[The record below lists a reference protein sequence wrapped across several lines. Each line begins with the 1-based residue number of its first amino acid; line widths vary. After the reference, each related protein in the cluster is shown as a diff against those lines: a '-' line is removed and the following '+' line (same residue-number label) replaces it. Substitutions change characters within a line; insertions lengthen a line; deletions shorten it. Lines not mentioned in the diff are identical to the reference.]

1 MLAAIWAQSADGV
14 IGLDGTLPW
23 HLPEDLAHFRR
34 VTDGA
39 AVIMGRS
46 TWDSL
51 PERFRPLPGRDNI
64 VLSRAGGPLPG
75 AVVVGGIAEALAAV
89 AGHDAWVI
97 GGAQV
102 YAAFLPGTR
111 RIELTEVD
119 VVVGEGTRAP
129 GLGDEWVS
137 VGADP
142 ADGWHT
148 SATGLRYR
156 FRSLARQDGGIAAR
170 TPAGER

>member
-14 IGLDGTLPW
+14 IGRDGALPW
-23 HLPEDLAHFRR
+23 HLPEDLARFRR

-39 AVIMGRS
+39 TVIMGRS

-51 PERFRPLPGRDNI
+51 PDRFRPLPGRDNI
-64 VLSRAGGPLPG
+64 VLSRTGGELPG

-129 GLGDEWVS
+129 VLGGDWQS
-137 VGADP
+137 VAADP
-142 ADGWHT
+142 AEGWHT
-148 SATGLRYR
+148 SVTGLRYR
-156 FRSLARQDGGIAAR
+156 FRSMSRPDGGIAER
-170 TPAGER
+170 FQAGER

>member
-1 MLAAIWAQSADGV
+1 MLAAIWAQSVDGM
-14 IGLDGTLPW
+14 IGRDGTLPW
-23 HLPEDLAHFRR
+23 HVPEDLAHFRR
-34 VTDGA
+34 VTGGD
-39 AVIMGRS
+39 AVIMGRG

-64 VLSRAGGPLPG
+64 VLSRALGEVPG
-75 AVVVGGIAEALAAV
+75 AVVVGGIGEALAAV
-89 AGHDAWVI
+89 AGRDAWVI

-119 VVVGEGTRAP
+119 VVVREGTRAP
-129 GLGDEWVS
+129 VLGDEWAR

-142 ADGWHT
+142 AEGWHT
-148 SATGLRYR
+148 SVTGLRYR
-156 FRSLARQDGGIAAR
+156 FRSLARPEDEIAERSPADGR
-170 TPAGER
+170 

>member
-1 MLAAIWAQSADGV
+1 MLAAIWAQSVDGM
-14 IGLDGTLPW
+14 IGRDGTLPW
-23 HLPEDLAHFRR
+23 HVPEDLAHFRR

-46 TWDSL
+46 TWESL
-51 PERFRPLPGRDNI
+51 PQRFRPLPGRDNI
-64 VLSRAGGPLPG
+64 VLSRALGDLPG
-75 AVVVGGIAEALAAV
+75 AILVGGVGEALAAV
-89 AGHDAWVI
+89 AGQDAWVI

-129 GLGDEWVS
+129 VLGPEWERL
-137 VGADP
+137 GADP
-142 ADGWHT
+142 VDGWHT
-148 SATGLRYR
+148 SVTGLRYR
-156 FRSLARQDGGIAAR
+156 FRSLARPAGGIAER
-170 TPAGER
+170 SPADQR

>member
-14 IGLDGTLPW
+14 IGRDGTLPW
-23 HLPEDLAHFRR
+23 HLPEDLARFRR
-34 VTDGA
+34 VTNGA

-51 PERFRPLPGRDNI
+51 PDRFRPLPGRDNI
-64 VLSRAGGPLPG
+64 VLSRAGVDLPG
-75 AVVVGGIAEALAAV
+75 ATVVGGIAEALAAV
-89 AGHDAWVI
+89 AGQDAWVI

-119 VVVGEGTRAP
+119 VVVGEGARAP
-129 GLGDEWVS
+129 VLGDEWVS
-137 VGADP
+137 AGADP

-148 SATGLRYR
+148 SITGLRYR
-156 FRSLARQDGGIAAR
+156 FRTLTRPDGGERAD
-170 TPAGER
+170 AGGR